1 MFSLSIII
9 GYLGVALVAY
19 RQIQNSAGPLLLA
32 LMAVSVALVSIEI
45 SVVLIPL
52 ISLFAVAINN
62 KVSWKSMIIKTT
74 SAFVLV
80 FGLLLVASHRL
91 LISQYDVLVRLSGS
105 GVAGWKSNFAS
116 FAMVFGMVPNQYSG
130 PYSDGT
136 KLFDVVIFIALAI
149 LCFSRVRENRKNS
162 IVAYSLFG
170 LVGIIVIAVQKWGI
184 DGYQTWKLITSFTP
198 IFMLLLVSL
207 FLMGKNTEK
216 SMSVVAISMLTVGA
230 TFSWSGFVW
239 KDAQASSFIN
249 PDVAEVALSAS
260 SDRQDGIN
268 ILLSPFFETMAVSAI
283 TGVPSHLSSM
293 TYQFSTGQELR
304 YSCTLTTIDRVVE
317 IRNSGPIVHRRGDY
331 VLIGSPKCR

>member
-1 MFSLSIII
+1 
-9 GYLGVALVAY
+9 
-19 RQIQNSAGPLLLA
+19 
-32 LMAVSVALVSIEI
+32 
-45 SVVLIPL
+45 
-52 ISLFAVAINN
+52 
-62 KVSWKSMIIKTT
+62 
-74 SAFVLV
+74 
-80 FGLLLVASHRL
+80 
-91 LISQYDVLVRLSGS
+91 
-105 GVAGWKSNFAS
+105 
-116 FAMVFGMVPNQYSG
+116 
-130 PYSDGT
+130 
-136 KLFDVVIFIALAI
+136 
-149 LCFSRVRENRKNS
+149 
-162 IVAYSLFG
+162 
-170 LVGIIVIAVQKWGI
+170 
-184 DGYQTWKLITSFTP
+184 
-198 IFMLLLVSL
+198 MLLLVSL
-207 FLMGKNTEK
+207 FLMGNNTEK